1 MVNRTHL
8 RLRPR
13 CASCAATTTKPR
25 TITGEE
31 FLNASTARPTRSI
44 PRSTTSRAA
53 ATDAFDAA
61 FAEGH
66 QLSLDETV
74 AYIIARSRP
83 TDTARDRLGR
93 PHAHRAD
100 IVDEVCRGLTN
111 PQVAEQLLM
120 SRDTVKSHLSHI
132 YATVGV
138 ANHGGTRGGS
148 AQCGERH
155 GGLIRSSECCSAR

>member
-1 MVNRTHL
+1 MADAYDPALDPGDRGRKVGDVRVHAETLRLRRLPVVNRTHL

-31 FLNASTARPTRSI
+31 FLNASTARPTRST

-74 AYIIARSRP
+74 AYIMRGRGPRTRP
-83 TDTARDRLGR
+83 ATGW
-93 PHAHRAD
+93 
-100 IVDEVCRGLTN
+100 EGLT
-111 PQVAEQLLM
+111 PTERT
-120 SRDTVKSHLSHI
+120 SSTR
-132 YATVGV
+132 YAAGSP
-138 ANHGGTRGGS
+138 TR
-148 AQCGERH
+148 
-155 GGLIRSSECCSAR
+155 RSPNSC